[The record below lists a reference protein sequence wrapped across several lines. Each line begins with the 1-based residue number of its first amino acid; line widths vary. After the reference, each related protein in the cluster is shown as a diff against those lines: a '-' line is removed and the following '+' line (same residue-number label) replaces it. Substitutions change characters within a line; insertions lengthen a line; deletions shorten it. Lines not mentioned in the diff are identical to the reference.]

1 MSEQTETPKSIAV
14 FATEGYSV
22 YIVREPLEL
31 IIENY
36 PELEGMTTQEAIDY
50 VESNAWDMK
59 PTNEEDGYDNL
70 AEELNERDIHREKL
84 NNESQEIN
92 AEANMF

>member
-70 AEELNERDIHREKL
+70 AEELNERDIRREKL